1 MDMTLTFHAKQENI
15 EKMKNVF
22 NYEEYEAVEQ
32 EIGRTDDALSA
43 LLLAKEV
50 DPDEIAEWFF
60 DVLDYH
66 GALIDLV
73 SNTLEDPKAFGA

>member
-43 LLLAKEV
+43 FLLAKEV
-50 DPDEIAEWFF
+50 NPDDSLGLFVVTVRLMSLTILF
-60 DVLDYH
+60 VN
-66 GALIDLV
+66 I
-73 SNTLEDPKAFGA
+73 

>member
-1 MDMTLTFHAKQENI
+1 MNMTLTFHAKQENV

-22 NYEEYEAVEQ
+22 TYEEYDAVEQ
-32 EIGRTDDALSA
+32 EIGRTDDSLSA
-43 LLLAKEV
+43 LLLAKGV

-60 DVLDYH
+60 DVLDSH